1 MRYTFFLRPRKPFA
15 CLRTFLWR
23 ARAVTPRFTLGMA
36 RPSARVRQHAADR
49 RRVGVVHGA
58 APAHLALPLRALLGQ
73 DVALVGAAALDA
85 AAATDAE
92 TLRRAPLALHLGHMP
107 SFVFSY
113 DAGRFATRTLSCR
126 GNHLL
131 SGSRLRCRDLLRFFR
146 LLRFRLRLRL
156 RRRRHALL

>member
-15 CLRTFLWR
+15 CLKTFLWR

-58 APAHLALPLRALLGQ
+58 APAHLALPLRALLGE

-85 AAATDAE
+85 AAAADAE

-107 SFVFSY
+107 SFVFLD
-113 DAGRFATRTLSCR
+113 DAGRFCLYVV
-126 GNHLL
+126 
-131 SGSRLRCRDLLRFFR
+131 FR
-146 LLRFRLRLRL
+146 RANAFN
-156 RRRRHALL
+156 A